1 MFAHITIIGMAR
13 LVANLLIA
21 GFFTYLYQAK
31 RRPYLLAWTVAWWLL
46 AFNAISVACQPALGS
61 PWWLVTADQWFVAA
75 GSLALFCAAR
85 LYANARPWT
94 AGLVAAAAVF
104 GAWTVEFHFR
114 KVGFSPAL
122 GIGIVLFGV
131 AWNFWRE
138 GRKQD
143 SYADLFMALVFL
155 SWAPIPLV
163 GSYYAPLGSMARQN
177 FALVATV
184 PQFLTAGLMVMAIY
198 EEEKRRVERNMV
210 ALANLNLTTSSFV
223 GSEIER
229 TLSQALD
236 RVLSVVQLPAG
247 AILLRHS
254 DAHGPVAAV
263 SVGLDG
269 SFCRTLEDHKLDDR
283 LTQMVARLGG
293 LLVFRD
299 IARNGDWQALDDG
312 EWFLR
317 FRQLAI
323 ASNLHTVV
331 GISLQAKENP
341 FGVLLLGTSGSRRF
355 ASGELRLLLALG
367 QQIGMAVENS
377 YLIHETSRQ
386 SEELHALNEIG
397 RALNSTLDPD
407 TLFEKIF
414 TELRRM
420 LGVSNFFIALYD
432 SAREQIRFEVEVA
445 DGIRMP
451 KRARPAGNHLTEH
464 ILRTGEPLLLNK
476 NKKDEA
482 QITGVEPV
490 LHTNSFC
497 GVPLL
502 VCERAIGVLA
512 VHSLQQ
518 QMYGKD
524 TLEMLRLLASQASI
538 AIENA
543 RLFRAEKTKS
553 RHLAL
558 LNNVSRN
565 AITSF
570 DADEMLAKIAQQI
583 EEGLSVDHV
592 GIGLLDYESKEVLIR
607 AEGGRRRGA
616 VGRRVALGEKLV
628 GLVARSG
635 KMCVAPD
642 CAAAEAGPMLEDSVS
657 AIALP
662 ILYADQLL
670 GVLYVETEQLC
681 DFSDEEIL
689 LMHTLADLISG
700 GLHNAQT
707 FQKAQEQAI
716 TDGLTGAKTHRFL
729 MEALSA
735 EWKRST
741 RAGRAFSLVL
751 LDLDRFKFVNDFYG
765 HLEGDLVLNRVGAIL
780 EQSCRR
786 SDVVSRYGG
795 DEFVILMP
803 ETSIEQ
809 CRQIA
814 DKLRANI
821 YGDSLLRDKNVTASI
836 GIASFPVHG
845 STPQELIQIAD
856 ASMYLSKHQGGNAV
870 STAEHFD
877 ANESK
882 KWKRDV
888 LEAYLG
894 VTLKRLFSTGP
905 EAFAEIRGRLEQFA
919 QSLAATDLAPSATND
934 EAAHG
939 NGAGSH
945 ADRGSAEVLPPA
957 VIDTVTSLAV
967 AIDAKNHYTQGHS
980 QKVAGFAALIAERCG
995 LSEQE
1000 IEEIHLGG
1008 MLHDIGKVGV
1018 PEAILNK
1025 SGALDAEEWE
1035 VMKNHT
1041 IYGDELLAP
1050 LRAIGRVREMV
1061 RHHHEMYD
1069 GSGYPDGLAAER
1081 IALGARI
1088 IAIADAYDTITSERT
1103 YKKARPPSAAL
1114 AEIQRC
1120 AGAQFDPQLV
1130 RMFVDALA
1138 DQLNTRVEPPVAAER
1153 TVLTDRAR

>member
-1 MFAHITIIGMAR
+1 LFAHITIIAIAR
-13 LVANLLIA
+13 LVAITLIA
-21 GFFTYLYQAK
+21 AFFTYLYQGK
-31 RRPYLLAWTVAWWLL
+31 RRPYLLAWTAGWWLL
-46 AFNAISVACQPALGS
+46 ALNAMSVAWQPTLGS
-61 PWWLVTADQWFVAA
+61 PWWLVTADQWFVATA
-75 GSLALFCAAR
+75 GLALFCASR

-94 AGLVAAAAVF
+94 GALVAAAAVY
-104 GAWTVEFHFR
+104 GAWTIAFHFG
-114 KVGFSPAL
+114 KVGLSPAF
-122 GIGIVLFGV
+122 GIGFVLAGV

-138 GRKQD
+138 SRKQD
-143 SYADLFMALVFL
+143 TYADLFMALVFL
-155 SWAPIPLV
+155 AWAPIPIA

-177 FALVATV
+177 FALLVSV
-184 PQFLTAGLMVMAIY
+184 PQLLTAGLMVLAIY

-254 DAHGPVAAV
+254 DARGPTAAV

-269 SFCRTLEDHKLDDR
+269 SFCRTLEDHKLDER
-283 LTQMVARLGG
+283 LTQLVARLGG
-293 LLVFRD
+293 LVVFRD
-299 IARNGDWQALDDG
+299 IARGGDWQALDDG

-341 FGVLLLGTSGSRRF
+341 FGVLLLGTAGSRRF
-355 ASGELRLLLALG
+355 APGELRLLLALG

-377 YLIHETSRQ
+377 YLIHETARQ
-386 SEELHALNEIG
+386 TEELHALNEIG

-407 TLFEKIF
+407 TLFEKMF

-420 LGVSNFFIALYD
+420 LGVNNFFIALYD
-432 SAREQIRFEVEVA
+432 SAQEQVRFELEVS
-445 DGIRMP
+445 DGIRLP
-451 KRARPAGNHLTEH
+451 KRSRPAGNHLTEH

-476 NKKDEA
+476 NSKEEA
-482 QITGVEPV
+482 HSPGLEPV

-512 VHSLQQ
+512 VHSLQP

-524 TLEMLRLLASQASI
+524 TVEMLRLLASQASV

-565 AITSF
+565 AITSL
-570 DADEMLAKIAQQI
+570 DSEEMLAKIAQQI
-583 EEGLSVDHV
+583 EEGLNVDHV
-592 GIGLLDYESKEVLIR
+592 GIALLDYESKEVVIR
-607 AEGGRRRGA
+607 SEGGRRRGA

-628 GLVARSG
+628 GVVARSG
-635 KMCVAPD
+635 QTYVARE
-642 CAAAEAGPMLEDSVS
+642 CAGAEAGPILEDSVS

-670 GVLYVETEQLC
+670 GVLYVETSEPS
-681 DFSDEEIL
+681 DFSEEEML

-700 GLHNAQT
+700 ALHNALT

-741 RAGRAFSLVL
+741 RAGRAFSLVVV
-751 LDLDRFKFVNDFYG
+751 DLDRFKFVNDFYG
-765 HLEGDLVLNRVGAIL
+765 HLEGDLVLNRVGTIL

-786 SDVVSRYGG
+786 SDVVARYGG

-814 DKLRANI
+814 DKLRLNVCA
-821 YGDSLLRDKNVTASI
+821 DPLLREKNVTASI
-836 GIASFPVHG
+836 GIASFPAHG

-870 STAEHFD
+870 STTEHFD
-877 ANESK
+877 ANENR

-905 EAFAEIRGRLEQFA
+905 EAFSEIQARLEQFA
-919 QSLAATDLAPSATND
+919 QSLAATELLPAATND
-934 EAAHG
+934 NAPHG
-939 NGAGSH
+939 TRPETRGE
-945 ADRGSAEVLPPA
+945 RGSEDALPPA
-957 VIDTVTSLAV
+957 VIDTLTSLSL

-980 QKVAGFAALIAERCG
+980 QKVAGFAALIAER
-995 LSEQE
+995 LDLPEAE
-1000 IEEIHLGG
+1000 IAEIHLGG

-1018 PEAILNK
+1018 PESILNK
-1025 SGALDAEEWE
+1025 GGALDAGEWE
-1035 VMKNHT
+1035 LMKKHA

-1050 LRAIGRVREMV
+1050 LRAISRVRQMV

-1069 GSGYPDGLAAER
+1069 GSGYPDGQAGDR
-1081 IALGARI
+1081 IPLGARI

-1103 YKKARPPSAAL
+1103 YKKARSPGAAL

-1130 RMFVDALA
+1130 RMFTDSLE
-1138 DQLNTRVEPPVAAER
+1138 DQLNTRAEPDAVPER
-1153 TVLTDRAR
+1153 SVLTDRAR